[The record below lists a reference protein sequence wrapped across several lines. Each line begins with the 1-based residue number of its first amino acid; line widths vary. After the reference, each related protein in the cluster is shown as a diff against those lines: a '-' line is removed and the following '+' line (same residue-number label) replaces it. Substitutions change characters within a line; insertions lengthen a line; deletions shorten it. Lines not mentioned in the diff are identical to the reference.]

1 MTEPMPVLYLSHG
14 GGPLPLLG
22 EPGHARLVRFLEWL
36 PTQLPHPRAIVVIS
50 AHWEA
55 PVPTLTSSAQPPLLY
70 DYYGFPEASYRIT
83 YPALGAPELARR
95 IQWLLA
101 QQDLPAQLDAERGLD
116 HGVFVPLKLLYPQ
129 ADIPCLQLSL
139 IGSLDARTHL
149 RLGQALAPLRGDGI
163 LVLGSGF
170 SFHNMRALMS
180 QAPGPDA
187 RNAEFQDWLIATCTD
202 PALHESERAAR
213 LCQWTQAPHA
223 RYCHPREEHLLP
235 LHVAYGAAGSAA
247 SVIFD
252 DFVFGKRTVAFLW
265 RN

>member
-22 EPGHARLVRFLEWL
+22 EPGHARLVRFLE
-36 PTQLPHPRAIVVIS
+36 QLPAQLPRPRATVVIS

-55 PVPTLTSSAQPPLLY
+55 PVPTLTSSAQPHLLY
-70 DYYGFPEASYRIT
+70 DYYGFPEASYRII
-83 YPALGAPELARR
+83 YPAPGAPELAQH
-95 IQWLLA
+95 IQTLLA
-101 QQDLPAQLDAERGLD
+101 QRDLPAQLDAERGLD
-116 HGVFVPLKLLYPQ
+116 HGVFVPLKLIYPQ

-139 IGSLDARTHL
+139 VSSLDPLIHL
-149 RLGQALAPLRGDGI
+149 RLGQALAPLRRAGV
-163 LVLGSGF
+163 LVLASGF
-170 SFHNMRALMS
+170 SFHNMQALMS
-180 QAPGPDA
+180 QTPGPDM
-187 RNAEFQDWLIATCTD
+187 RNAAFQDWLIATCTD
-202 PALHESERAAR
+202 PVLPEPVRAERLR
-213 LCQWTQAPHA
+213 QWTQAPHA

-252 DFVFGKRTVAFLW
+252 DFVVGKRTVAFLW

>member
-22 EPGHARLVRFLEWL
+22 EPGHARLVGFLE
-36 PTQLPHPRAIVVIS
+36 QLPAQLPRPQAIVVIS

-55 PVPTLTSSAQPPLLY
+55 PVPTLTSSARPPLLY
-70 DYYGFPEASYRIT
+70 DYYGFPEASYHIT
-83 YPALGAPELARR
+83 YPAPGAPELARR
-95 IQWLLA
+95 IQGLLA
-101 QQDLPAQLDAERGLD
+101 QRDLPAQLDAERGLD

-149 RLGQALAPLRGDGI
+149 RMGQALAPLRSDGV

-170 SFHNMRALMS
+170 SFHNMQALMS
-180 QAPGPDA
+180 QTPGPDA

-202 PALHESERAAR
+202 PALHESERAER
-213 LCQWTQAPHA
+213 LRQWTQAPHA

-252 DFVFGKRTVAFLW
+252 DFVIGKRTVAFLW